1 MSATIQTKKERV
13 ELVHNVQNGNFKPI
27 TQVIRTYGY
36 LTRGCEFNPLF
47 DHPANYYSIQPTHLL
62 FRFRVRVYL
71 ITKCHVGDCTKS
83 LEKDGQILSS

>member
-1 MSATIQTKKERV
+1 VKIHHKNKIKLLGGSHECNNPNQKRKRV

-47 DHPANYYSIQPTHLL
+47 DHLANYYSIQPTHLL
-62 FRFRVRVYL
+62 FRFRV
-71 ITKCHVGDCTKS
+71 
-83 LEKDGQILSS
+83 